1 MTDKLELVLALAR
14 ERHFG
19 RAAESLGLT
28 QPTLSAGLRQLEDQ
42 LGILIVER
50 DSRFRGFTPE
60 GERVL
65 GWARRIV
72 GDTRAMR
79 QEIDA
84 HRQDVAGHLR
94 LAVIPTAVPAVTLLT
109 APMLGRHA
117 GLRFTVLSRTSDQI
131 LELMENLEVDAG
143 LTYLDADTLRR
154 ATGVPLY
161 RERFHLVSAAAGPFA
176 ERSSVTW
183 AEARSVPLCLLT
195 PDMQNRRIL
204 DRLLGQD
211 GGRAVSRLE
220 SNSVLALL
228 AHVRSGGWAS
238 VLPGAVV
245 RAMSGDATAGDDML
259 PLVAGGL
266 CSVPLVEPATSYAVG
281 LVVPRREALPLLTT
295 ALVAEAR
302 SAGEAWI
309 GAAAPASVKD
319 RHPDFST

>member
-1 MTDKLELVLALAR
+1 MIDKFELILALAR

-19 RAAESLGLT
+19 RAAESVGIT

-72 GDTRAMR
+72 SDTRAMR
-79 QEIDA
+79 QEIEA
-84 HRQDVAGHLR
+84 HRRDVAGHLR
-94 LAVIPTAVPAVTLLT
+94 LAVIPTAVPGVALLT
-109 APMLGRHA
+109 APMLRRHP
-117 GLRFTVLSRTSDQI
+117 GLRFTVLSRTSNQV

-143 LTYLDADTLRR
+143 VTYLDADTLRR
-154 ATGVPLY
+154 VASVPLY
-161 RERFHLVSAAAGPFA
+161 REHFHLVMTADGPFA
-176 ERSSVTW
+176 GRDSVTW
-183 AEARSVPLCLLT
+183 AEARRLSLCLLT

-204 DRLLGQD
+204 DRLLGQA
-211 GGRAVSRLE
+211 GEAPTARLE

-228 AHVRSGGWAS
+228 SHVRGGGWAS

-245 RAMSGDATAGDDML
+245 RAMAGGAPAEGQDDAAAFRT
-259 PLVAGGL
+259 GGL
-266 CSVPLVEPATSYAVG
+266 CSVPLTDPHTSFEVG
-281 LVVPRREALPLLTT
+281 LVVPRRETLPLLTL

-302 SAGEAWI
+302 SL
-309 GAAAPASVKD
+309 GAPGA
-319 RHPDFST
+319 

>member
-1 MTDKLELVLALAR
+1 MALAR

-19 RAAESLGLT
+19 RAAESVGLT

-72 GDTRAMR
+72 GDMRAMR

-84 HRQDVAGHLR
+84 HRRDVAGHLR
-94 LAVIPTAVPAVTLLT
+94 LAVIPTAVPGVALLT
-109 APMLGRHA
+109 APMLRRHP
-117 GLRFTVLSRTSDQI
+117 GLRFTVLSRTSSQVV
-131 LELMENLEVDAG
+131 ELMENLEVDAG
-143 LTYLDADTLRR
+143 VTYLDADTLRR
-154 ATGVPLY
+154 VASVPLY
-161 RERFHLVSAAAGPFA
+161 REHFHLVTRADGAFAGR
-176 ERSSVTW
+176 ESVTW
-183 AEARSVPLCLLT
+183 AEARGLALCLLT

-211 GGRAVSRLE
+211 GSGPEARLE

-228 AHVRSGGWAS
+228 SHVRGGGWAS

-245 RAMSGDATAGDDML
+245 RAMVGEPAAGEGEEAAL
-259 PLVAGGL
+259 RGAGL
-266 CSVPLVEPATSYAVG
+266 CSVPLVEPRTSFEVG
-281 LVVPRREALPLLTT
+281 LVVPRRETLPLLTL

-302 SAGEAWI
+302 ALAV
-309 GAAAPASVKD
+309 A
-319 RHPDFST
+319 

>member
-1 MTDKLELVLALAR
+1 MIDKLELILALAR

-19 RAAESLGLT
+19 RAAESVGIT

-50 DSRFRGFTPE
+50 DSLFRGFTPE

-84 HRQDVAGHLR
+84 HRRDVAGHLR
-94 LAVIPTAVPAVTLLT
+94 LAVIPTAVPVVALLT
-109 APMLGRHA
+109 APMLRRHPA
-117 GLRFTVLSRTSDQI
+117 LRFTVLSRASNQV

-143 LTYLDADTLRR
+143 VTYLDADTLRR
-154 ATGVPLY
+154 VASVPLY
-161 RERFHLVSAAAGPFA
+161 REHFHLVTTADGPFA
-176 ERSSVTW
+176 GRDSVTW
-183 AEARSVPLCLLT
+183 AEARVLPLCLLT

-204 DRLLGQD
+204 DRLMGQSGMGQSGVNQA
-211 GGRAVSRLE
+211 GGAPTARLE

-228 AHVRSGGWAS
+228 SHVRGGGWAS

-245 RAMSGDATAGDDML
+245 RAMAGGSLAAGQDDGGAL
-259 PLVAGGL
+259 RAAGL
-266 CSVPLVEPATSYAVG
+266 CSVPLTDPDTSFEVG
-281 LVVPRREALPLLTT
+281 LVVPRRATLPLLTL

-302 SAGEAWI
+302 SLGKEPR
-309 GAAAPASVKD
+309 AP
-319 RHPDFST
+319 